1 MEREE
6 LIDKFLHSEL
16 TPAEKE
22 QFDDL
27 LANDISFKEDLDL
40 LSNLKNVAGA
50 EDRDDL
56 RKQMANFEA
65 KIAANETKVVPLF
78 NYKKLLVAASILLII
93 SLGVISL
100 LDPFGVSTNDLYAS
114 NFEPYKNVVTPIV
127 RGTADDNEEI
137 AAFSSYENKEYAVSA
152 EQFGKLY
159 EITQKPYFL
168 LYQANALLAIDQ
180 TKEAIPLL
188 EQHIAL
194 KDELIERGKWYLSL
208 AYLKENQKE
217 KAIQLLEDLSTNG
230 TFKKGDV
237 QKLLNQ
243 MK

>member
-6 LIDKFLHSEL
+6 LIDKYLHSEL
-16 TPAEKE
+16 TAAEQD
-22 QFDDL
+22 QFDEL
-27 LANDISFKEDLDL
+27 LVNDISFKEDVDL

-65 KIAANETKVVPLF
+65 KIAANDTKVIPLF
-78 NYKKLLVAASILLII
+78 SYKKLLVAASILL
-93 SLGVISL
+93 LVAVGVISL
-100 LDPFGVSTNDLYAS
+100 LNPFGVNTEKLYAS

-127 RGTADDNEEI
+127 RGTTDDNEEI
-137 AAFSSYENKEYAVSA
+137 TAFSSYENKEFIAAA

-159 EITQKPYFL
+159 ETTQKPYFL
-168 LYQANALLAIDQ
+168 LYQANALLAADQ
-180 TKEAIPLL
+180 TSEAIPLL

-217 KAIQLLEDLSTNG
+217 KAIQLLEDLSNNG

-237 QKLLNQ
+237 NKLLGQ
-243 MK
+243 LK

>member
-6 LIDKFLHSEL
+6 LIDKYLHSEL

-27 LANDISFKEDLDL
+27 LTSDISFKEDLDL

-56 RKQMANFEA
+56 RKQMASFEA
-65 KIAANETKVVPLF
+65 KIAANDTKVVPLF
-78 NYKKLLVAASILLII
+78 NYKKLLVAASILLIVSI
-93 SLGVISL
+93 GVISL
-100 LDPFGVSTNDLYAS
+100 LDPFGVNTNDLYAS

-137 AAFSSYENKEYAVSA
+137 TAFSSYENKEYLVSA

-159 EITQKPYFL
+159 ETTKKPYFL

-188 EQHIAL
+188 EQHIEL
-194 KDELIERGKWYLSL
+194 KDELVERGKWYLSL
-208 AYLKENQKE
+208 AYLKEDKKDQ
-217 KAIQLLEDLSTNG
+217 AILILEDLSANG

-237 QKLLNQ
+237 QKLLDQ
-243 MK
+243 LK